1 MTFVKAKSEALQL
14 TFVIMYCFKNKYK
27 AKSEALQLTFVKA
40 KIESLELTFVKA
52 KSESLQLTF
61 VIIYYFKH
69 KYKTKSD
76 QEFEMLFCNYVLLQ
90 TQVQS

>member
-1 MTFVKAKSEALQL
+1 ML
-14 TFVIMYCFKNKYK
+14 KNKYK

-40 KIESLELTFVKA
+40 KIESVELTFVKA

-76 QEFEMLFCNYVLLQ
+76 QEFEKLFSNYVLVQ

>member
-1 MTFVKAKSEALQL
+1 MLQKQVQTKSE
-14 TFVIMYCFKNKYK
+14 
-27 AKSEALQLTFVKA
+27 SLQLTFVKA

-69 KYKTKSD
+69 KYKTKSY
-76 QEFEMLFCNYVLLQ
+76 QQFEMLFCNYVLLQ